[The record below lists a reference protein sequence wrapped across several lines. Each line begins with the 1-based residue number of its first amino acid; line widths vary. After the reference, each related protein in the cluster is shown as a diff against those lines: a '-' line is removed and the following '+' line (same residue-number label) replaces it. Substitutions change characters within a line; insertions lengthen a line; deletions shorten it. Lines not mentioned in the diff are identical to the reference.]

1 MHGLISLFAKCTT
14 PLRVYKELSFIK
26 TWRHISNLK
35 IACNKFSSK
44 TTKWSLMGGLTVCNC
59 CLKET
64 SVYNALDFLLL
75 SGQTGDGKTHLNEKF
90 GY

>member
-1 MHGLISLFAKCTT
+1 MFYTT
-14 PLRVYKELSFIK
+14 QSVQRTFLYQNLK
-26 TWRHISNLK
+26 THISNLK
-35 IACNKFSSK
+35 IACSKFSSK
-44 TTKWSLMGGLTVCNC
+44 TTKWSLMGGLTVCNNC

>member
-1 MHGLISLFAKCTT
+1 MA
-14 PLRVYKELSFIK
+14 
-26 TWRHISNLK
+26 
-35 IACNKFSSK
+35 
-44 TTKWSLMGGLTVCNC
+44 KWSLMGGLTVCTGNR

-75 SGQTGDGKTHLNEKF
+75 SGQTGDGRTHLNEKF

>member
-1 MHGLISLFAKCTT
+1 
-14 PLRVYKELSFIK
+14 
-26 TWRHISNLK
+26 
-35 IACNKFSSK
+35 
-44 TTKWSLMGGLTVCNC
+44 MGGLTVCNNNYYYNYC

>member
-1 MHGLISLFAKCTT
+1 M
-14 PLRVYKELSFIK
+14 
-26 TWRHISNLK
+26 
-35 IACNKFSSK
+35 
-44 TTKWSLMGGLTVCNC
+44 KWSLMGGLTVCNC
-59 CLKET
+59 CLKEK